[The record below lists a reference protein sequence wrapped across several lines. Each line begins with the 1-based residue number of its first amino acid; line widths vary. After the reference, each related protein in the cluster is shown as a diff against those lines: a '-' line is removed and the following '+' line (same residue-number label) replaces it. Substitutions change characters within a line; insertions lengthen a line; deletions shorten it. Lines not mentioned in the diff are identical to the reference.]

1 MESQTQIKNIIG
13 TDHKKIEMLIS
24 SLEDTL
30 NDKTAW
36 IMICLI
42 LFEFFLMI
50 VIGTWIV
57 FTFSMIKKRRQCEI
71 EKVRQPSICY
81 DVAECQEVES
91 QISR

>member
-13 TDHKKIEMLIS
+13 TDHKKIEMLVS

-42 LFEFFLMI
+42 LFEFF
-50 VIGTWIV
+50 
-57 FTFSMIKKRRQCEI
+57 FFDDN
-71 EKVRQPSICY
+71 VRHMDRFYVQTNKETTI
-81 DVAECQEVES
+81 
-91 QISR
+91 